1 MSDLLHTGTPH
12 EGAIP
17 HSGRYA
23 FGSGKNPY
31 QSDKTGFYK
40 EYKALKDKGLSQT
53 KIAEHFDKKY
63 YGGNGYFNTSN
74 LRAYITIGK
83 EQQEKAN
90 IERVVYLKNHRKMSV
105 KAISE
110 QMGVPERTVYS
121 WLEPNRQEKLSK
133 TRTIA
138 DAVKSQVDSYAK
150 DGKYLDI
157 GKATELQLGCSRTQ
171 LNAAIAIL
179 EDEGYKKQYLSIT
192 QLGTHKK
199 TSVIVLTK
207 DDVEYRDVYNN
218 MDKVTPVEGI
228 QPAKDADYFKPI
240 GKPVSID
247 SDRVQ
252 IRYAEDGGIDK
263 DGVIEIRPNVKDLSL
278 GENSYAQVRIA
289 VDGDHYLKGMAI
301 YSNEDMPKGVDI
313 IFNTNK
319 TKDVDKMKV
328 LKGME
333 KVKKNGEDTDEIDWD
348 KPFGATVKRANTYID
363 EDGKEKQSAINIV
376 NADEQWD
383 KWSKNLAS
391 QFLSKQYLGTAKQQL
406 QLAYDAKEAEYE
418 SYNEITNPTLK
429 KKLLSEFADSCDSAA
444 VTLKAAPFYRQATHV
459 LLPLTKIKDNE
470 VYAPNYETGEEVALV
485 RYPHGG
491 VFEIPVLTVNN
502 NNKQGKEVLGQA
514 KNAIGISSKVAEQL
528 SGADFDGDTAV
539 VIPTKNLHLKTSKPL
554 KELEDFDPKIDYK
567 RSKDDTEKTGPAT
580 GFRKQQEMGKV
591 SNLITDMTLGG
602 ANESEIA
609 RAVKHSMVVIDAE
622 KHNLDWRKSYKDND
636 IASLKERYQG
646 GANKGAS
653 TLISKAKSEEHPLA
667 RKEVTS
673 ANDKDITEQQRQ
685 DFLSG
690 KKVYKYT
697 GESYLK
703 STPSPQSMT
712 EKQLAYYKKAKAAYN
727 NDGTIPE
734 NKDGIKFKVEYRKTH
749 STKMAE
755 HEDAFELSSGTQME
769 NVYATHA
776 NKLKAL
782 AIKARKE
789 SLETEPIKYS
799 PAAKK
804 TYAAEVES
812 LNKKLKTA
820 QLNAP
825 LERQA
830 QMIANK
836 IVTSKVQE
844 DPDLK
849 YDKDAY
855 KKVENRALST
865 ARATVG
871 AKKELIIITDK
882 EWEAIQSGAVSNS
895 KQIQIFA
902 NTDDEALKKLATP
915 KKQVGLSNAQASRA
929 KRLLNAGWPQSEVA
943 ESLGISV
950 STLKKYV
957 KF

>member
-1 MSDLLHTGTPH
+1 MGDLFHSGTPH

-17 HSGRYA
+17 HSGRHPW
-23 FGSGKNPY
+23 GSGKKPF
-31 QSDKTGFYK
+31 QSDKTGFYA
-40 EYKALKDKGLSQT
+40 EYKLLKDKGLSQT
-53 KIAEHFDKKY
+53 KIAKHFDEKY
-63 YGGNGYFNTSN
+63 YGGKGYFNTTN
-74 LRAYITIGK
+74 LRAYITMGK
-83 EQQEKAN
+83 EQT
-90 IERVVYLKNHRKMSV
+90 ERDNVTTAIKLRNERQMSV

-110 QMGVPERTVYS
+110 KMGVPERTVYS
-121 WLEPNRQEKLSK
+121 WLEPDRKERLSK
-133 TRTIA
+133 TRAVA
-138 DAVKSQVDSYAK
+138 DAVKSQVDSYAE
-150 DGKYLDI
+150 DGRYLDV

-171 LNAAIAIL
+171 LNAAIAML
-179 EDEGYKKQYLSIT
+179 EDEGYKKQYLSVT

-207 DDVEYRDVYNN
+207 DDVPYSEVYKN

-228 QPAKDADYFKPI
+228 QPAKDTKYFEPI
-240 GKPVSID
+240 GKPVSIS
-247 SDRVQ
+247 SDR
-252 IRYAEDGGIDK
+252 IMINYAEDGGIKK
-263 DGVIEIRPNVKDLSL
+263 DGVIEIRPGVEDLSL
-278 GENSYAQVRIA
+278 GENNYAQVRIA

-301 YSNEDMPKGVDI
+301 YSNDIPDGVDI

-328 LKGME
+328 LKSME
-333 KVKKNGEDTDEIDWD
+333 KIKKNGEETDEIDWD
-348 KPFGATVKRANTYID
+348 KPFGATVKRAETYVD
-363 EDGKEKQSAINIV
+363 SNGKEKQSAVNIV
-376 NADEQWD
+376 NADEEWD

-391 QFLSKQYLGTAKQQL
+391 QFLSKQYLSTAKQQL
-406 QLAYDAKEAEYE
+406 QLAYDAKESEYE
-418 SYNEITNPTLK
+418 SYDAITNPTLK
-429 KKLLSEFADSCDSAA
+429 KKLLNEFADSCDSAA

-459 LLPLTKIKDNE
+459 LLPLTKIKDDE
-470 VYAPNYETGEEVALV
+470 VYAPNYNTGEEVALV

-491 VFEIPVLTVNN
+491 VFEIPVLKVNN
-502 NNKQGKEVLGQA
+502 NNKQGKELLGQA
-514 KNAIGISSKVAEQL
+514 KNAIGISSAVAEQL

-636 IASLKERYQG
+636 IASLKEKYQG
-646 GANKGAS
+646 GKNNGAS
-653 TLISKAKSEEHPLA
+653 TLISKAKSEDRPHT

-673 ANDKDITEQQRQ
+673 ANDKEITEQQRQ

-697 GESYLK
+697 NETYLK
-703 STPSPQSMT
+703 STPSPQTMT
-712 EKQLAYYKKAKAAYN
+712 EKQLAYYKKAKAQYN
-727 NDGTIPE
+727 TDGTIPE
-734 NKDGIKFKVEYRKTH
+734 NKDGVKFKVEYRTVK

-755 HEDAFELSSGTQME
+755 TDDAFTLSSGTQME
-769 NVYATHA
+769 NTYATHA

-782 AIKARKE
+782 ANKARKE
-789 SLETEPIKYS
+789 ALETEPIKYS
-799 PAAKK
+799 PSAKK
-804 TYAAEVES
+804 VYAEEVES

-820 QLNAP
+820 QLNNP

-836 IVTSKVQE
+836 IVASKVQE

-855 KKVENRALST
+855 KKVENRALSK

-871 AKKELIIITDK
+871 AKKEEIKITEK
-882 EWEAIQSGAVSNS
+882 EWEAIQAGAVSAS
-895 KQIQIFA
+895 KQTQIFA
-902 NTDDEALKKLATP
+902 NTNDEALKKLATP
-915 KKQVGLSNAQASRA
+915 KKEMGLSNAQASRA

-943 ESLGISV
+943 ESLGVSV